1 MADGGAAGRVRI
13 LHRAADL
20 PAADWDRLAGPDNP
34 FVCHAFVSALEDSG
48 SAVARAGWQAAH
60 LLAEDAEGRPAGL
73 MPAFAKGHSQGEYV
87 FDHGWA
93 EAWHRAGGRYYPKLQ
108 IATPFTPATAP
119 KILAT
124 DPAVRA
130 QLVRAAEAVVAH
142 EGWSSAHATFLPAED
157 VQTFAAAGWLERH
170 DIQFHFDA
178 RGLGGFADFLGQ
190 LSSRKRKELRRER
203 EAALAAVDR
212 VEWLTGSDLTE
223 AVWDDFFRFY
233 MDTGGRKWGRPYLTR
248 AFFSLLSERM
258 ADRVLLVVAVRGG
271 RRVAGALNFLGS
283 DCLYG
288 RHWGCIED
296 IPFLHFEL
304 CYHQAI
310 DIAGHLGLARV
321 EAGAQGPH
329 KVKRGYRPVIT
340 RSMHHL
346 ADLRLAAAVADF
358 LERERAAVA
367 REAALFEAELPFRH
381 GPAPGEATPPGS
393 AAGG

>member
-1 MADGGAAGRVRI
+1 MRI

-20 PAADWDRLAGPDNP
+20 AAASWDRLAGSANP
-34 FVCHAFVSALEDSG
+34 FVSHAFISALEDSG
-48 SAVARAGWQAAH
+48 SAVASAGWQAAH
-60 LLAEDAEGRPAGL
+60 LLVEGAEGQPVGL
-73 MPAFAKGHSQGEYV
+73 MPAWAKGHSQGEYV
-87 FDHGWA
+87 FDHSWA

-108 IATPFTPATAP
+108 VATPFTPATAP
-119 KILAT
+119 KLLAAE
-124 DPAVRA
+124 PQARA
-130 QLVRAAEAVVAH
+130 QLVRAAEALVR
-142 EGWSSAHATFLPAED
+142 EQGWSSAHATFLPPED
-157 VQTFAAAGWLERH
+157 VPTFAAAGWLERH
-170 DIQFHFDA
+170 DIQFHFNA
-178 RGLGGFADFLGQ
+178 RGLSGFADFLGQ
-190 LSSRKRKELRRER
+190 LASRKRKELRRER
-203 EAALAAVDR
+203 EAALAAVDK

-248 AFFSLLSERM
+248 TFFSLLSERM
-258 ADRVLLVVAVRGG
+258 ADRVLLVVAWKGG
-271 RRVAGALNFLGS
+271 RRVAGALNFLGA

-288 RHWGCIED
+288 RHWGTLED

-346 ADLRLAAAVADF
+346 ADLRFAAAVADF
-358 LERERAAVA
+358 LAREREAVA
-367 REAALFEAELPFRH
+367 REVALFEAELPFR
-381 GPAPGEATPPGS
+381 
-393 AAGG
+393 AADAAEGARKE

>member
-1 MADGGAAGRVRI
+1 MAEAGAGGRARI

-20 PAADWDRLAGPDNP
+20 PAAEWDRLAGSANP
-34 FVCHAFVSALEDSG
+34 FVSHAFISALEDSG
-48 SAVARAGWQAAH
+48 SAVASAGWQAAH
-60 LLAEDAEGRPAGL
+60 LLVEDAEGAPAGL
-73 MPAFAKGHSQGEYV
+73 MPAWAKGHSQGEYV
-87 FDHGWA
+87 FDQGWA

-108 IATPFTPATAP
+108 ISTPFTPATAP
-119 KILAT
+119 KLLAG
-124 DPAVRA
+124 DPATRA
-130 QLVRAAEAVVAH
+130 RLVRAAEGVVAQQ
-142 EGWSSAHATFLPAED
+142 GWSSAHATFLPGED
-157 VQTFAAAGWLERH
+157 VETFTRAGWLERH

-178 RGLGGFADFLGQ
+178 RGLSGFADFLG
-190 LSSRKRKELRRER
+190 LLASRKRKELRRER

-212 VEWLTGSDLTE
+212 VEWLTGKDLTE

-258 ADRVLLVVAVRGG
+258 ADKVMLVVAIRSG
-271 RRVAGALNFLGS
+271 RRVAGALNFIGA

-310 DIAGHLGLARV
+310 DIAGHLGLARI

-329 KVKRGYRPVIT
+329 KVKRGYRPVVT

-346 ADLRLAAAVADF
+346 ADLRLAAAVAEF
-358 LERERAAVA
+358 LARERAAVA
-367 REAALFEAELPFRH
+367 REVALFEAELPFR
-381 GPAPGEATPPGS
+381 S
-393 AAGG
+393 ADAVAGAGRSEG

>member
-1 MADGGAAGRVRI
+1 MAASGRRVRI

-34 FVCHAFVSALEDSG
+34 FVCHAFVSALEESG
-48 SAVARAGWQAAH
+48 SAVASAGWQAAH
-60 LLAEDAEGRPAGL
+60 LLVEEADGRPAGL
-73 MPAFAKGHSQGEYV
+73 MPAWAKGHSQGEYV

-119 KILAT
+119 RLLAT
-124 DPAVRA
+124 DPRVRA
-130 QLVRAAEAVVAH
+130 DLVRAAEAVVAA
-142 EGWSSAHATFLPAED
+142 EGWSSAHATFLTAED
-157 VQTFAAAGWLERH
+157 VGTFAAAGWLERH

-178 RGLGGFADFLGQ
+178 RGIGGFADFLAR

-212 VEWLTGSDLTE
+212 VDWLTGADLTE

-248 AFFSLLSERM
+248 RFFSLLSERM
-258 ADRVLLVVAVRGG
+258 ADRVILVVAVKGG
-271 RRVAGALNFLGS
+271 RRVAGALNFLGA

-310 DIAGHLGLARV
+310 DIAGQRGLARV

-346 ADLRLAAAVADF
+346 SDLRLAAAVADF
-358 LERERAAVA
+358 LARERLAVA
-367 REAALFEAELPFRH
+367 HERALFEADLPFRCEESA
-381 GPAPGEATPPGS
+381 GRPAPPP
-393 AAGG
+393 AW